1 MKKRKKTSIT
11 KEVVILILLL
21 ILIMLIFA
29 VALYDFIPSNIG
41 VSDEISY
48 SSDSKTTTIKQEIA
62 YTNSGDLTADD
73 DEIFGGD
80 IDASMDS
87 ESDSELITALKSY
100 SIEAS
105 DLAVYGQK
113 NLYNS
118 GNSNPFDYSEETAG
132 TAEGATDANGN
143 PVAGGTGSEITAG
156 TENGGS
162 STTAGGQGS
171 STSTP
176 GTFFENPKSK

>member
-87 ESDSELITALKSY
+87 ESDSELITALKLT
-100 SIEAS
+100 
-105 DLAVYGQK
+105 LA
-113 NLYNS
+113 
-118 GNSNPFDYSEETAG
+118 
-132 TAEGATDANGN
+132 
-143 PVAGGTGSEITAG
+143 
-156 TENGGS
+156 
-162 STTAGGQGS
+162 
-171 STSTP
+171 
-176 GTFFENPKSK
+176 